1 MKTLKIYLNE
11 DGSIR
16 DYTQDFVINQYSF
29 QDSLINVYVPTSILD
44 LRNTNTTIEEEDTGA
59 TIQTINGT
67 DVQMGLIYTNPNG
80 TTRVGDGYLFNF
92 VKSNII
98 VNNVNYTLFERLMPK
113 EFSLYAGENSFI
125 IWFLLS

>member
-44 LRNTNTTIEEEDTGA
+44 LRNTNTTIED
-59 TIQTINGT
+59 
-67 DVQMGLIYTNPNG
+67 
-80 TTRVGDGYLFNF
+80 
-92 VKSNII
+92 
-98 VNNVNYTLFERLMPK
+98 
-113 EFSLYAGENSFI
+113 
-125 IWFLLS
+125 